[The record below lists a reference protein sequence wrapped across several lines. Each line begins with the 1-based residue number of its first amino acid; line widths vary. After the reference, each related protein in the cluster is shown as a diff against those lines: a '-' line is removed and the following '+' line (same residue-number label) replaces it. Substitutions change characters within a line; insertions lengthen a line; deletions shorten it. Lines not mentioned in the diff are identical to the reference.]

1 MLSLLSFIYIFGVT
15 FVEIP
20 KENQRFADII
30 LGSLLSMVIGGI
42 ISHYFNDG
50 NNDNPSEEILSG
62 KAEAWKRQQSW
73 QFTKLFQLNSPDVL
87 FDSGLGF
94 SLGLKFRIKGLVQN
108 TKNDIH
114 AFSFLLS

>member
-1 MLSLLSFIYIFGVT
+1 MKFFRDLTKEDFKELMAYTSMILSFIYIFGVT

-50 NNDNPSEEILSG
+50 NDN
-62 KAEAWKRQQSW
+62 KDK
-73 QFTKLFQLNSPDVL
+73 
-87 FDSGLGF
+87 
-94 SLGLKFRIKGLVQN
+94 
-108 TKNDIH
+108 DID
-114 AFSFLLS
+114 

>member
-1 MLSLLSFIYIFGVT
+1 MKFFRDLTKEDFKELMAYTSMWLSFIYIFGVT

-50 NNDNPSEEILSG
+50 EG
-62 KAEAWKRQQSW
+62 KKEDGVSK
-73 QFTKLFQLNSPDVL
+73 
-87 FDSGLGF
+87 
-94 SLGLKFRIKGLVQN
+94 
-108 TKNDIH
+108 
-114 AFSFLLS
+114 